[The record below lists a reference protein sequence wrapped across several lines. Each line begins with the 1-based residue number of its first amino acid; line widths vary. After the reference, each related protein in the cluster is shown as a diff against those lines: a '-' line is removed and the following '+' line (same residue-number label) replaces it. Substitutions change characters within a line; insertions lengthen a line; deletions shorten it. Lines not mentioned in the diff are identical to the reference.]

1 MVLTNK
7 ILFLFFI
14 FSLNF
19 QSPPVIAMSAY
30 KDVSGLLTHKLET
43 INLTS
48 GNDFTGYMKPEPN
61 MKIEDEEDLLY
72 GESGNAFKVTS
83 VSGKHKFFYSIPRI
97 RCNSISFRS
106 SIWRFH

>member
-1 MVLTNK
+1 
-7 ILFLFFI
+7 
-14 FSLNF
+14 
-19 QSPPVIAMSAY
+19 MSAY

-48 GNDFTGYMKPEPN
+48 GNDFMNTGYMKPEPN

-83 VSGKHKFFYSIPRI
+83 VSKK
-97 RCNSISFRS
+97 NISGSPDFRFGFMS
-106 SIWRFH
+106 R